1 MGTKW
6 KPHEIELLKEHYSDK
21 TIKQLCE
28 IINRSQKSIYSQAN
42 LLGLKKSYEH
52 MQMLKKNDAEN
63 IQKLGF
69 NFRFK
74 KNDTPW
80 NLGAKGYMGGNAT
93 SFKKGNK
100 PHNTKQVG
108 DTIINKDGFLLVK
121 IADKKWIRKE
131 ILIWEEV
138 NGKIPK
144 GHVVRV
150 INPALN
156 KYDINNLMLI
166 SFAENMKLNTMHRFP
181 TELKNTIKALS
192 KLKKTIRK
200 HGTQ

>member
-1 MGTKW
+1 
-6 KPHEIELLKEHYSDK
+6 
-21 TIKQLCE
+21 
-28 IINRSQKSIYSQAN
+28 
-42 LLGLKKSYEH
+42 

-80 NLGAKGYMGGNAT
+80 NLGAKGYMGRNAT

-156 KYDINNLMLI
+156 KYDIKNLMLI
-166 SFAENMKLNTMHRFP
+166 SFAENMKLNTLHRFP